1 VNTTCI
7 SLSSYDCLRRTCCRT
22 TAATATRH
30 DGDGERGMVW
40 RELLYDV
47 INSSSRHGLGAQQA
61 HGGELKLYRQASHKD
76 EAASLML
83 SLV

>member
-1 VNTTCI
+1 MLVAFSPMNH
-7 SLSSYDCLRRTCCRT
+7 LRRTYCRT
-22 TAATATRH
+22 TAAPAATATRH

-61 HGGELKLYRQASHKD
+61 YEGRAQATQGGKPQG
-76 EAASLML
+76 
-83 SLV
+83 